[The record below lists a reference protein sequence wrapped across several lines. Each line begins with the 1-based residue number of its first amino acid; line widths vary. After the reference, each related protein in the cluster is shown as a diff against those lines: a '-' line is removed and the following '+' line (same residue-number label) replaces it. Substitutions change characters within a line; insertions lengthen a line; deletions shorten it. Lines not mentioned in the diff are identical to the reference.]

1 MDWKQ
6 TLSTLKPFSMF
17 IAHYKLKKKATCSK
31 TSTTKLEQICKPQQ
45 RPDLWSEI
53 WSVSQQGPVMKCP
66 ELISGV

>member
-17 IAHYKLKKKATCSK
+17 IAHYKVKKKERKATCSK
-31 TSTTKLEQICKPQQ
+31 TTTTKLEQVRGPRHSRVYSQKC
-45 RPDLWSEI
+45 EC
-53 WSVSQQGPVMKCP
+53 VSAGAGH